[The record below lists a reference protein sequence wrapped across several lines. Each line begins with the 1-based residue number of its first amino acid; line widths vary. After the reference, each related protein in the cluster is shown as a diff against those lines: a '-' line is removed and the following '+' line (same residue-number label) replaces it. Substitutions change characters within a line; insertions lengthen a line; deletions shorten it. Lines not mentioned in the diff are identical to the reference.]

1 MTKTSSSVINAQFH
15 YHNIP
20 TSSADAIKAI
30 EKAVEIHTDMGRFI
44 MVAKHH
50 ENIAEIYEK
59 ELEDQEKA
67 IGEFI
72 SILNIIQKYV

>member
-1 MTKTSSSVINAQFH
+1 
-15 YHNIP
+15 
-20 TSSADAIKAI
+20 
-30 EKAVEIHTDMGRFI
+30 VEIHTDMGRFI

-67 IGEFI
+67 IDHYQVPSPFFQTTIRYLIPIFKPLSGRYLVPIFKPL
-72 SILNIIQKYV
+72 SGT

>member
-1 MTKTSSSVINAQFH
+1 M
-15 YHNIP
+15 
-20 TSSADAIKAI
+20 
-30 EKAVEIHTDMGRFI
+30 EIHTDMGRFI